1 MLLEL
6 INEILDISRI
16 EAGRLHL
23 SPQEFDLADLLHRRC
38 DAMVSTAARKGLQ
51 IEARIAP
58 SVGHVT
64 SDPMRVAQIVS
75 NLLSNAVK
83 FTDGGSV
90 VLEARGDDEQVTIV
104 VQDTGPGI
112 SAEDITRLFRPFVQV
127 GGTGT
132 QNREGTGLGL
142 VISQYLAYAMGGE
155 ISVQSTLGAGSR
167 FQLQLPR
174 TYAGAG
180 DVANTG
186 IYRKLMP
193 QA

>member
-1 MLLEL
+1 
-6 INEILDISRI
+6 
-16 EAGRLHL
+16 
-23 SPQEFDLADLLHRRC
+23 
-38 DAMVSTAARKGLQ
+38 
-51 IEARIAP
+51 
-58 SVGHVT
+58 
-64 SDPMRVAQIVS
+64 VAQIVS

-90 VLEARGDDEQVTIV
+90 VLEARGDDEKVTIV

-127 GGTGT
+127 GGSGT